1 MNWDELLSVFGTNDG
16 SLPDI
21 ELNNLSGEEVIRGY
35 AFVRDHSG
43 CISST
48 GHYYWS
54 IANQCEVPFSYED
67 NPAEYVVSG
76 KAESFHV
83 CFDGVK
89 SPSGKRVPELGLFV
103 FADSL
108 SFDYRMG
115 AGWNEEA
122 LQGLFEMILC
132 LSEGSERMEVLHK
145 TNIFDEDG
153 AIFESYWNAVRNA

>member
-1 MNWDELLSVFGTNDG
+1 MKWDKLLRVFGTNDG

-35 AFVRDHSG
+35 DFVRNHSE

-76 KAESFHV
+76 QAECFHV
-83 CFDGVK
+83 CFDGVR

-103 FADSL
+103 FTDSL

-115 AGWNEEA
+115 PDWTEEA
-122 LQGLFEMILC
+122 LQGVFEMILY
-132 LSEGSERMEVLHK
+132 LSEDCESMVVLHK
-145 TNIFDEDG
+145 SNYLDDDG
-153 AIFESYWNAVRNA
+153 AIFESYWNAYRRA